1 VTLTFLA
8 ILPGDPLCD
17 PSQYFRI
24 VSSFLTWLKKE
35 TKLKPIWILCS
46 SEMEEILG
54 ERLGW
59 KTLSCV
65 SEERVD
71 TSKKT
76 AESDP
81 EVAKK
86 IRKAIAE
93 GVKIIDIDWHV
104 PVPEDIKTRANERVK
119 DWLANRKGTQIHLS
133 NIDLFRD
140 EAHRRYFVAEDKE
153 GRLCGIAVLAQL
165 APRHGW
171 QAKYSLDFPDAPSGT
186 IELIVT
192 HALSAASQAGI
203 KKLTFGGGAA
213 AHLTPGHH
221 LSGTKVKMLSATYD
235 TIMKQFHLN
244 RKTEFRAK
252 MGATEDPSWICYPPH
267 GLGSKGIRAIMR
279 FFQDD

>member
-1 VTLTFLA
+1 MVTRLQLLGEMSGTKSGGTQKLALRCRMCQNTGTVSCCKLFYSLVTLTFLA

-35 TKLKPIWILCS
+35 TRLKPIWILCS

-86 IRKAIAE
+86 IRKAITE
-93 GVKIIDIDWHV
+93 GVKITDIDWHV
-104 PVPEDIKTRANERVK
+104 PVPEDIKERANERVK
-119 DWLANRKGTQIHLS
+119 DWLANPKGTQ
-133 NIDLFRD
+133 
-140 EAHRRYFVAEDKE
+140 
-153 GRLCGIAVLAQL
+153 
-165 APRHGW
+165 
-171 QAKYSLDFPDAPSGT
+171 
-186 IELIVT
+186 
-192 HALSAASQAGI
+192 
-203 KKLTFGGGAA
+203 
-213 AHLTPGHH
+213 
-221 LSGTKVKMLSATYD
+221 
-235 TIMKQFHLN
+235 
-244 RKTEFRAK
+244 
-252 MGATEDPSWICYPPH
+252 
-267 GLGSKGIRAIMR
+267 
-279 FFQDD
+279 